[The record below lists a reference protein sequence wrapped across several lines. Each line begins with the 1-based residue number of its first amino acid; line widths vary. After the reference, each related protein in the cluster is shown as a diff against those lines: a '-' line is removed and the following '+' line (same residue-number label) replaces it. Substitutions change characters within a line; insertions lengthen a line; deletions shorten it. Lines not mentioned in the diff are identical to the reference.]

1 MAKPDFSTFEENVVC
16 KTEDR
21 AYILKVTNENID
33 FPLFVW
39 ILLYQDLENKGLLGE
54 NELFQA
60 VIICRSLINRQG
72 EHSGM
77 SLLAASTEETKG
89 KNQPIV
95 FCFKTT
101 QFRFAL
107 K

>member
-1 MAKPDFSTFEENVVC
+1 MAKPDFSTVEENVVC

-72 EHSGM
+72 GIPVCLYWRH
-77 SLLAASTEETKG
+77 LLRKQKARI
-89 KNQPIV
+89 NQLFSVSKQLNFVLP
-95 FCFKTT
+95 
-101 QFRFAL
+101 
-107 K
+107 